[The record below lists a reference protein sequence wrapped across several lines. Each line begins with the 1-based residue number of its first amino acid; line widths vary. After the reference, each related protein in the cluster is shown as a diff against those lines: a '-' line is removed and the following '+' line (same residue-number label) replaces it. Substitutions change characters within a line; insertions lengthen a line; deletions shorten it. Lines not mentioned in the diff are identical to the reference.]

1 VARDVAEQVVY
12 ESGAYDAAT
21 GVLASDPAP
30 AVYDAHLGLSPALAA
45 ALSLPAGV
53 SFHFALNDTLYKDNR
68 IPPLGFAN
76 ATFAAFGGA
85 PVDPDWPGPGPRY
98 ADGQNWDAATFGLP
112 ASARSVTATL
122 YYQTTSKDY
131 VEFLR
136 DQNTTNGAGDLMY
149 DAWVANGRAAPVAMA
164 TRTLAFGPVGVP
176 GPAAATE
183 PGLVTARNP
192 FAGALEL
199 ALTLVDP
206 APVTLAIYD
215 VHGRALARIPYGE
228 LPAGTHPLAW
238 NGRDGAASD
247 AGAGVFWAEVQ
258 AGDRRLVRRVIRL
271 R

>member
-1 VARDVAEQVVY
+1 L
-12 ESGAYDAAT
+12 
-21 GVLASDPAP
+21 LASDPAA
-30 AVYDAHLGLSPALAA
+30 AVFDAHLGLSPALAA

-136 DQNTTNGAGDLMY
+136 DQNTSNAAGQTMY
-149 DAWVANGRAAPVAMA
+149 NLWAGNGRSTPVAMA
-164 TRTLAFGPVGVP
+164 SDSLSFGPLDAP
-176 GPAAATE
+176 GGEPAALALS
-183 PGLVTARNP
+183 PLRNP
-192 FAGALEL
+192 FGGALEL
-199 ALTLVDP
+199 RLDLVS
-206 APVTLAIYD
+206 ASRVELEIYD
-215 VHGRALARIPYGE
+215 VGGRRISRSA
-228 LPAGTHPLAW
+228 PAWLGGGAHRLLW
-238 NGRDGAASD
+238 DGRDTDGRD
-247 AGAGVFWAEVQ
+247 AGAGTFWAVTRVD
-258 AGDRRLVRRVIRL
+258 DRTLVKKVVRL